1 MRFLCLSRD
10 CLVVCPTKAPP
21 GRLLEPHKSSP
32 AQNMVGF
39 GSGAGFGAA
48 VGTMVKEQP
57 KAGPSSAKASA
68 SKGGAKGAKGK
79 SAKSKSSNIAK
90 ALSGQ
95 GELKNDEDD
104 DEDLADASS
113 AAATP
118 ADSGE
123 ASATAAAVSA
133 ASATAPATA
142 PAHVVAAP
150 AAALAAAPE
159 PEPEPPANNGKVKVR
174 YNHYNR
180 DFDVVGGKLQWEHVD
195 DEYAIGFVFK
205 GNWTCH
211 LTHEATA
218 EKILPDGGALRKEMR
233 KDPDAF
239 DPDEEEEKWC
249 GFFSGL
255 TIADSDGKQK
265 QYVLVV
271 KEDEVLDAMTTK
283 TTYKAPT
290 KETIPGGKKMESC
303 SCIEGNPCADA
314 YCCKDWRNRFEVAK
328 KHGWKGFS

>member
-1 MRFLCLSRD
+1 M
-10 CLVVCPTKAPP
+10 
-21 GRLLEPHKSSP
+21 
-32 AQNMVGF
+32 
-39 GSGAGFGAA
+39 
-48 VGTMVKEQP
+48 
-57 KAGPSSAKASA
+57 
-68 SKGGAKGAKGK
+68 
-79 SAKSKSSNIAK
+79 
-90 ALSGQ
+90 
-95 GELKNDEDD
+95 
-104 DEDLADASS
+104 
-113 AAATP
+113 
-118 ADSGE
+118 
-123 ASATAAAVSA
+123 
-133 ASATAPATA
+133 
-142 PAHVVAAP
+142 
-150 AAALAAAPE
+150 
-159 PEPEPPANNGKVKVR
+159 R

>member
-1 MRFLCLSRD
+1 MKMKRCVPVRFTGTFASR
-10 CLVVCPTKAPP
+10 LVRV
-21 GRLLEPHKSSP
+21 LWVPHI
-32 AQNMVGF
+32 MVGF

-57 KAGPSSAKASA
+57 KPGADPSSAKASA
-68 SKGGAKGAKGK
+68 SKGAKPKGK
-79 SAKSKSSNIAK
+79 SSKSKSSNIAK
-90 ALSGQ
+90 ALTGQ
-95 GELKNDEDD
+95 GEFKEDDDD

-113 AAATP
+113 AAAAP

-123 ASATAAAVSA
+123 ASETAAAVSA
-133 ASATAPATA
+133 ASAMEAAAPT
-142 PAHVVAAP
+142 HDVAVP
-150 AAALAAAPE
+150 AAAPV

-180 DFDVVGGKLQWEHVD
+180 DFDVVGGKLNWEHVD
-195 DEYAIGFVFK
+195 DEYAISFVFK

-218 EKILPDGGALRKEMR
+218 EKILPDNGALRKEMR

-290 KETIPGGKKMESC
+290 KETVPGGNKMESC